1 MNGEDLYP
9 LVFHIVKRAQKE
21 NTKLRSYTLY
31 YDWSTRIPMPSNVS
45 QDLASALCT
54 SVSHSANY
62 GLEIYFQERVYVSDL
77 LITKTLPLEYLLNSQ
92 DETGEKFE
100 TLGSI
105 VRKTFSG
112 RLVLDAEDK
121 KLLSDI

>member
-77 LITKTLPLEYLLNSQ
+77 ILTKTLPLEYLLKSQ

-105 VRKTFSG
+105 IRKTFSG